1 MNPNNPLV
9 SCSSLNGYIHH
20 TTFRSTRSSVGASF
34 GLSTDNS
41 RSWYVQVWWDRCS
54 RSLVLGS
61 HSSRSSRSRQLALYY
76 CFPRKSSRTTLFT
89 SEVDSS
95 FESADCWSALSS
107 VGEPDQFSHLPIFHI
122 DSLYFEFRADC
133 SAVAVDLITFFI
145 QQSRKSLY
153 LLDFRYWI
161 ADLSMADEPA
171 IPASRV
177 SDAHDAM
184 EGQPD
189 PSCFSL
195 SESGVSMR
203 DGTTERRCIRQA
215 EQGRRIR
222 A

>member
-95 FESADCWSALSS
+95 FELADCWSALSS

-133 SAVAVDLITFFI
+133 SAVAVDLITFSFSNQERAFTYSI
-145 QQSRKSLY
+145 LGTESLIY
-153 LLDFRYWI
+153 PWQTSQLFLRRAW
-161 ADLSMADEPA
+161 ATHTMQWRGNL
-171 IPASRV
+171 IPLVFLFPSQASPC
-177 SDAHDAM
+177 AM
-184 EGQPD
+184 ERLKCTGKFTYNN
-189 PSCFSL
+189 S
-195 SESGVSMR
+195 
-203 DGTTERRCIRQA
+203 
-215 EQGRRIR
+215 
-222 A
+222 